1 MFYIYR
7 KKLFINFILYDSML
21 KLYVNNYIIIP
32 IQKTLIKKRKKEREK
47 EKKVIYIKNEK

>member
-1 MFYIYR
+1 
-7 KKLFINFILYDSML
+7 ML